1 MFQQGCGESVGLYFI
16 HPSINLGESAFALT
30 YIWCK
35 TVKNWESHWVLF
47 LFFLSACE
55 NKK

>member
-1 MFQQGCGESVGLYFI
+1 MFQQGCVESVGLYFI
-16 HPSINLGESAFALT
+16 HPSINLGESAFALK

-35 TVKNWESHWVLF
+35 TVKNWESHWDFFLF
-47 LFFLSACE
+47 LLSARG